1 MMTMIAQMTNR
12 EKLME
17 ELSEMSSDDL
27 YMAFADNHV
36 TRAIDDAMCDDC
48 KARRGR
54 CVATGED
61 EPCPVTLED
70 WMDMPARGA
79 AILNRDGERKGVQ
92 A

>member
-1 MMTMIAQMTNR
+1 MMTMIAQTTNR

-17 ELSEMSSDDL
+17 ELSEMSASDL

-48 KARRGR
+48 KARHGR

-61 EPCPVTLED
+61 EPCPVTLGD

-79 AILNRDGERKGVQ
+79 AILNRDGERKGIGT
-92 A
+92 

>member
-1 MMTMIAQMTNR
+1 MMTMITQMTNR

-17 ELSEMSSDDL
+17 ELNAMSSDDL

-54 CVATGED
+54 CVSGGDD
-61 EPCPVTLED
+61 EPCPVTLGD
-70 WMDMPARGA
+70 WMDMPAREA
-79 AILNRDGERKGVQ
+79 AILSRDGEREGVGT
-92 A
+92 

>member
-1 MMTMIAQMTNR
+1 MISQITNR

-17 ELSEMSSDDL
+17 ELNAMSSDDL

-79 AILNRDGERKGVQ
+79 AILNRDGEREGD
-92 A
+92 